1 LECVEARDAG
11 AAALDD
17 EQLERALRE
26 ALRGDTVALVA
37 VLQEEARRRFP
48 PPMMGLPAA
57 LMTKLLERQ
66 RPPRTGS
73 GRGSVLPWRGLPAEH
88 PARDQSGQDRRV
100 QKAAVHLVA
109 PHFLGRQCERAQ
121 RRAGAALD
129 L

>member
-73 GRGSVLPWRGLPAEH
+73 GRGSVLPWRGYRRSTRPAIR
-88 PARDQSGQDRRV
+88 AVRIDGCRR
-100 QKAAVHLVA
+100 LRSISW
-109 PHFLGRQCERAQ
+109 PPIF
-121 RRAGAALD
+121 
-129 L
+129 